1 MLCPGRT
8 ASINLKNKVIG
19 YIGEINPEVTSD
31 LKLDSNPI
39 VFELNHDVL
48 KSPMILN
55 YSPTKYF
62 PYSRRDLSLLMDDSI
77 EINRVI
83 ELIESIKIKD
93 LEEIIIF
100 DVFKG
105 DKIGAGRKSVSI
117 GLIFQS
123 KSRTLNDDEIDKSML
138 KINQNIL
145 KKLNITVR

>member
-1 MLCPGRT
+1 M
-8 ASINLKNKVIG
+8 
-19 YIGEINPEVTSD
+19 
-31 LKLDSNPI
+31 
-39 VFELNHDVL
+39 
-48 KSPMILN
+48 
-55 YSPTKYF
+55 
-62 PYSRRDLSLLMDDSI
+62 
-77 EINRVI
+77 
-83 ELIESIKIKD
+83 IESIKIKD

-105 DKIGAGRKSVSI
+105 DKIGARRKSVSI

>member
-1 MLCPGRT
+1 MT
-8 ASINLKNKVIG
+8 N
-19 YIGEINPEVTSD
+19 D
-31 LKLDSNPI
+31 LKLDSNP
-39 VFELNHDVL
+39 VLFELNHDIL
-48 KSPMILN
+48 KSPIGLN
-55 YSPTKYF
+55 YSPSKYF
-62 PYSRRDLSLLMDDSI
+62 PSSRRDLSLLMDESI
-77 EINRVI
+77 EINTVI

-105 DKIGAGRKSVSI
+105 NKIGAGRKSVSI

-138 KINQNIL
+138 KINQHIL